1 MLEGVKMEQKK
12 YLYSLSPCHD
22 LTFWIVCCVAFPLK
36 MKPRV
41 SESDEKNSVDMMQN
55 LTEHICTDT
64 GFRYDT
70 LFYSKPW
77 RAIAEI
83 LYVNLRNSKP
93 ALLSRI
99 KTDFFYRT
107 LWNVPDSLNGSA
119 ITFTNL
125 FTFRW
130 VMTKKE
136 NVLPKDKRLN
146 ESTFLCVKI
155 STNRGSVFKAKTTSE
170 NALNA

>member
-1 MLEGVKMEQKK
+1 MLWPESNLISLGVEENVLESVKMEQKK
-12 YLYSLSPCHD
+12 YLYSLSPCPD

-41 SESDEKNSVDMMQN
+41 SESDEINSVDMMQN

-99 KTDFFYRT
+99 KTDFFTELYEMS
-107 LWNVPDSLNGSA
+107 LIPWMVP
-119 ITFTNL
+119 
-125 FTFRW
+125 R
-130 VMTKKE
+130 
-136 NVLPKDKRLN
+136 
-146 ESTFLCVKI
+146 
-155 STNRGSVFKAKTTSE
+155 
-170 NALNA
+170 